1 MNDISDLKQRIE
13 QAAIGLDEAENMRRD
28 RNSTLGD
35 TLAKVEDRFKARLL
49 ELGYLRERIDELESA
64 NQGLTESI
72 DTFSAM
78 IHDESEG
85 EIESALFRA
94 SAGARELLAQ
104 IESGALSGRQ
114 SPLAAFDRHLEQPM
128 RSEDVTQV
136 AFDRQFEQS
145 MRFEDMTQAE
155 LDAEY
160 LADFPALAA
169 PVVAKTDDG
178 IDIPEATADLDVP
191 DPASASIH
199 DLLARLQSRTAAA

>member
-1 MNDISDLKQRIE
+1 MNDISELKQRIE
-13 QAAIGLDEAENMRRD
+13 QAATGLDAAEIMRRD

-35 TLAKVEDRFKARLL
+35 TLAKVEDRFNARLL
-49 ELGYLRERIDELESA
+49 ELGYLRERIGELESA
-64 NQGLTESI
+64 NQGLTGTIE
-72 DTFSAM
+72 TFSTM
-78 IHDESEG
+78 IQDESEG

-104 IESGALSGRQ
+104 IDSGALSRRQ

-128 RSEDVTQV
+128 RFEDV
-136 AFDRQFEQS
+136 
-145 MRFEDMTQAE
+145 TQAE

-169 PVVAKTDDG
+169 QVAATKDDG
-178 IDIPEATADLDVP
+178 IDIPEVTEDLEAP

-199 DLLARLQSRTAAA
+199 DLLERLQRRTAAA

>member
-1 MNDISDLKQRIE
+1 MNDISELKQRIE
-13 QAAIGLDEAENMRRD
+13 QAATGLDAAEIMRRD

-35 TLAKVEDRFKARLL
+35 TLAKVEDRFNARLL
-49 ELGYLRERIDELESA
+49 ELGYLRERIGELESA
-64 NQGLTESI
+64 NQGLTGTIE
-72 DTFSAM
+72 TFSTM
-78 IHDESEG
+78 IQDESEG

-104 IESGALSGRQ
+104 IDSGALSRRQ

-128 RSEDVTQV
+128 RFEDV
-136 AFDRQFEQS
+136 
-145 MRFEDMTQAE
+145 TQAE

-169 PVVAKTDDG
+169 QVAATKDDG
-178 IDIPEATADLDVP
+178 IDIPEVTADLEAP

-199 DLLARLQSRTAAA
+199 DLLERLQRRTAAA

>member
-1 MNDISDLKQRIE
+1 
-13 QAAIGLDEAENMRRD
+13 
-28 RNSTLGD
+28 
-35 TLAKVEDRFKARLL
+35 
-49 ELGYLRERIDELESA
+49 
-64 NQGLTESI
+64 
-72 DTFSAM
+72 
-78 IHDESEG
+78 
-85 EIESALFRA
+85 
-94 SAGARELLAQ
+94 
-104 IESGALSGRQ
+104 
-114 SPLAAFDRHLEQPM
+114 M

>member
-1 MNDISDLKQRIE
+1 MSDISELKQRIE
-13 QAAIGLDEAENMRRD
+13 QAATGLDAAEIMRRD

-35 TLAKVEDRFKARLL
+35 TLAKVEDRFNARLL
-49 ELGYLRERIDELESA
+49 ELGYLRERVGELESA
-64 NQGLTESI
+64 NQGLTETI

-78 IHDESEG
+78 IQDESEG
-85 EIESALFRA
+85 EIESALFHA

-104 IESGALSGRQ
+104 IESGALSLRQ

-128 RSEDVTQV
+128 RFEDVTP
-136 AFDRQFEQS
+136 
-145 MRFEDMTQAE
+145 AE

-169 PVVAKTDDG
+169 PVAAETDDG
-178 IDIPEATADLDVP
+178 IDIPEVTEDLDVP

-199 DLLARLQSRTAAA
+199 DLLERLQRRTAA

>member
-1 MNDISDLKQRIE
+1 MSDISELKQRIE
-13 QAAIGLDEAENMRRD
+13 QAAVGLDEAENMRRD

-35 TLAKVEDRFKARLL
+35 TLAKVEDRFNARLL
-49 ELGYLRERIDELESA
+49 ELGYLRERIGELDSA
-64 NQGLTESI
+64 NQGLTETI

-78 IHDESEG
+78 IQDESEG

-104 IESGALSGRQ
+104 IESGALSPRQ

-128 RSEDVTQV
+128 RFEDV
-136 AFDRQFEQS
+136 
-145 MRFEDMTQAE
+145 TQAE

-160 LADFPALAA
+160 LADFPALAT
-169 PVVAKTDDG
+169 PVAAKPDDG
-178 IDIPEATADLDVP
+178 IDIPEVTEDLDVP

-199 DLLARLQSRTAAA
+199 DLLERLQRRTAA

>member
-1 MNDISDLKQRIE
+1 LKQRIE
-13 QAAIGLDEAENMRRD
+13 QAATGLDAAEIMRRD

-35 TLAKVEDRFKARLL
+35 TLAKVEDRFNARLL
-49 ELGYLRERIDELESA
+49 ELGYLRERIGELESA
-64 NQGLTESI
+64 NQGLTGTIE
-72 DTFSAM
+72 TFSTM
-78 IHDESEG
+78 IQDESEG

-104 IESGALSGRQ
+104 IDSGALSRRQ

-128 RSEDVTQV
+128 RFEDV
-136 AFDRQFEQS
+136 
-145 MRFEDMTQAE
+145 TQAE

-169 PVVAKTDDG
+169 QVAATKDDG
-178 IDIPEATADLDVP
+178 IDIPEVTADLDAP

-199 DLLARLQSRTAAA
+199 DLLERLQRRTAAA